1 MGHRLLRW
9 RSRSQGSRIRMRSK
23 SQSLFNRVPNRPTRS
38 VRPTP
43 ASHPRRARDWAATLV
58 MFLLLPALAVPMV
71 ASLATDRTVVV
82 SPSSVVAGS
91 TVAVRGSGFAIND
104 SGLVYFDG
112 AIASAKRFR
121 TDSAGSFTL
130 SIVIPRSAAVGR
142 HVVTVQPRLRNLRTT
157 RVAEVPSTAIV
168 MVVQASTALGSAS
181 PTTAPTPTAT
191 PRPTASPT
199 PTPSPTPVPTL
210 APTPV
215 PTLAPTPVPTIA
227 PPPPVAFVPPPA
239 PPPPAPAPAPPAM
252 GSGLTYFVSPSGSD
266 GGAGTIQSPWR
277 SIAHASQFLRAGDT
291 LFARGG
297 TYTGQGGYNW
307 AVSASGTAAAPIWLA
322 AYPGEQPVFDGGW
335 TIGNGLILADVGYVV
350 VSGLTFTR
358 FDDQWGGAAVLL
370 LRAHD
375 ITIQGSTFLSN
386 GRTAQQDHHI
396 YVNSGCWN
404 VAIAG
409 NYMQGTPGG
418 AVHLYHEPGPS
429 NVSIT
434 GNTMRDGYW
443 GVVVGSVSNA
453 IAINGNS
460 FSGNVV
466 NIDNQLGSNV
476 TASGNSP
483 SNAIQ

>member
-1 MGHRLLRW
+1 
-9 RSRSQGSRIRMRSK
+9 MRSK

-38 VRPTP
+38 VPPKP

-58 MFLLLPALAVPMV
+58 MFLLLPALTIPMV

-91 TVAVRGSGFAIND
+91 TVSVRGGGFAIND
-104 SGLVYFDG
+104 SGLVYLDG

-121 TDSAGSFTL
+121 TDAAGSFTL

-157 RVAEVPSTAIV
+157 RAAELPTTANV
-168 MVVQASTALGSAS
+168 MVVEASTALGSAS
-181 PTTAPTPTAT
+181 PSTNPTAVAITTAT

-215 PTLAPTPVPTIA
+215 PTVAPAPVATIA
-227 PPPPVAFVPPPA
+227 PPAPAPFVPPPVPA

-252 GSGLTYFVSPSGSD
+252 GSGLTYFVSPAGSD

-277 SIAHASQFLRAGDT
+277 SIAHASKFLRAGDT

-335 TIGNGLILADVGYVV
+335 TIGHGLILADVGHVV
-350 VSGLTFTR
+350 VSGLTFTHYN
-358 FDDQWGGAAVLL
+358 DQWGNGAITL
-370 LRAHD
+370 LRANG
-375 ITIQGSTFLSN
+375 IIIQNSTFLDN
-386 GRTAQQDHHI
+386 GTMTQQDHHI
-396 YVNSGCWN
+396 YIETGCSN
-404 VAIAG
+404 IVIRG
-409 NYMQGTPGG
+409 NFMQGTPGA
-418 AVHLYHEPGPS
+418 AVHIYHDPGPV
-429 NVSIT
+429 NVQIT
-434 GNTMRDGYW
+434 GNTMRNGYW
-443 GVVVGSVSNA
+443 GVVVGSNA
-453 IAINGNS
+453 NGVFISGNS
-460 FSGNVV
+460 FSGNTF
-466 NIDNQLGSNV
+466 NIDNQRGTNV

-483 SNAIQ
+483 DNTIR